1 MLGIC
6 PFTGGTLQGRAQLT
20 ARLDRFLRTVK
31 ATRAKHRDYGTEC
44 REFLG
49 KNNSRMIITQLQNLI
64 LTEVSRE
71 PSFSDIELEQ
81 VRVLPDGKI
90 FLIGTLGNE
99 QFETSI

>member
-1 MLGIC
+1 MRGIC
-6 PFTGGTLQGRAQLT
+6 PITGRTLEGRAQLI

-31 ATRAKHRDYGTEC
+31 TTRAKHRDYGTEC
-44 REFLG
+44 RDFLG
-49 KNNSRMIITQLQNLI
+49 KNNSRMVITQLQNLI

-71 PSFSDIELEQ
+71 PSFYDIELDQ

-99 QFETSI
+99 QFEASV